1 MSKFELK
8 LPKMGE
14 SVAEATLIS
23 WLKEVGDEIDFD
35 EPVVEIATDKVDS
48 EVPSEK
54 KGILIEKCFKVDD
67 VIEVGQTIAI
77 IQTDEVDDEKTN
89 TIDSEDES
97 AEDDIF
103 VDEAVKKD
111 LNIDEDIIEI
121 TDKLKISNPEI
132 TSKKEDKD
140 FSDTGF
146 LSPLVKNII
155 KKENIS
161 ANELSNIKGSG
172 KNNRI
177 TKNDILLFLS
187 SRNNIIPKSM
197 ESKINFVPSNPSHV
211 SDFSDEVIEMTKMEK
226 IISNHMSES
235 IKTSAHVQSFIEV
248 DVTNIFNWRN
258 RVKSAFESREG
269 QKFTFTPIFI
279 EAVAVA
285 LRQYPM
291 MNVSVDENR
300 IILKR
305 KINIGMA
312 TALSD
317 GNLIVPV
324 IKNADQLNLVGM
336 AKTVND
342 LASRARNNSLNPD
355 DISGGTYTVTNVGV
369 FGSIMGTPIINQPQV
384 GILAFGAIRKMP
396 SVIETEEGDYIGIR
410 KKMIISHSYD
420 HRVVNGALG
429 SKFIKAVKEYLENW
443 NSNREI

>member
-1 MSKFELK
+1 MSRFELK

-14 SVAEATLIS
+14 SVAEATITN
-23 WLKEVGDEIDFD
+23 WLKEVGDEIQFD
-35 EPVVEIATDKVDS
+35 EAVVEIATDKVDS

-54 KGILIEKCFKVDD
+54 KGILIERCFDVDD
-67 VIEVGQTIAI
+67 VVEVGQIIAI
-77 IQTDEVDDEKTN
+77 IETDETEDSIVEDNSTNNQNENLDETEN
-89 TIDSEDES
+89 SSLEIVTEIEDSVTE
-97 AEDDIF
+97 
-103 VDEAVKKD
+103 
-111 LNIDEDIIEI
+111 IISEKE
-121 TDKLKISNPEI
+121 TKINLE
-132 TSKKEDKD
+132 
-140 FSDTGF
+140 TGF
-146 LSPLVKNII
+146 LSPLVKNIV

-161 ANELSNIKGSG
+161 TDELSNIKGSG

-177 TKNDILLFLS
+177 TKSDILTFLS
-187 SRNNIIPKSM
+187 NRNVVVQKSLD
-197 ESKINFVPSNPSHV
+197 SKINIPSYEKLEI
-211 SDFSDEVIEMTKMEK
+211 SDFSDEVIEMTKMGK
-226 IISNHMSES
+226 LISNHMTES
-235 IKTSAHVQSFIEV
+235 VKTSAHVQSFIEV
-248 DVTNIFNWRN
+248 DVTNIDNWRS
-258 RVKSAFESREG
+258 RVKSGFESREG

-291 MNVSVDENR
+291 MNISVNNDK
-300 IILKR
+300 IIIKK

-342 LASRARNNSLNPD
+342 LASRARNNGLKPD
-355 DISGGTYTVTNVGV
+355 DIAGGTYTITNVGV

-429 SKFIKAVKEYLENW
+429 SKFIKAVKEYIENW